1 MTKLEWP
8 ELKHTYNKKAHRVQ
22 NMVKLLY
29 LISVIYLLV
38 RVYARFISAFNV
50 VQNQS
55 DRYRAQGVAPF
66 DRAIVSL
73 KRERIKKPIAK
84 DRLSTGKSK
93 QLLYIT

>member
-1 MTKLEWP
+1 MIFLNFMRYSCLLFYFLVKWAGNYIVTKLEWP
-8 ELKHTYNKKAHRVQ
+8 ELKHTYNKKEHRVQ

-55 DRYRAQGVAPF
+55 DRYRAQGVAHH
-66 DRAIVSL
+66 
-73 KRERIKKPIAK
+73 
-84 DRLSTGKSK
+84 STGP
-93 QLLYIT
+93 